1 MLLGARSRYA
11 VMAMVDLA
19 SRGNVKPICLAELAN
34 AQEIPLPYLEQ
45 LFVKLRKAELV
56 QSVRGPG
63 GGYVLA
69 KNAAETY
76 IAEIVDAVDESLK
89 MTRCDMDKKASGCMS
104 TKAQCM
110 THDLWDGLGN
120 HIHAYLNGVSL
131 EDVCMKNIR
140 SMAESN
146 IAMACKID

>member
-1 MLLGARSRYA
+1 MLLGAKSRYA

-19 SRGNVKPICLAELAN
+19 SRGSDKPICLAELAES
-34 AQEIPLPYLEQ
+34 QEIPLPYLEQ

-69 KNAAETY
+69 KSPAETC
-76 IAEIVDAVDESLK
+76 ISQIVEAVDEPLK
-89 MTRCDMDKKASGCMS
+89 MTRCDMEKTAHGCLS

-110 THDLWDGLGN
+110 THGLWDGLGN
-120 HIHAYLNGVSL
+120 HIHEYLNGITV
-131 EDVCMKNIR
+131 EDVCRKK
-140 SMAESN
+140 S
-146 IAMACKID
+146 KVGLH